1 MIGVRTLIGGSRFAA
16 RPEPAVPRGDTD
28 AHSRV
33 SARLADLRR
42 LEADL
47 ERARTRY
54 ERAIADYESKTREL
68 ERRGRSQSDG
78 TRTREGVT
86 SRNGGNGATL
96 RLSAATFDDLRALGL
111 SETQSNRVLRHRSDG
126 NVDSVA
132 GLETVP
138 GIPRA
143 KLVELQQHLRD

>member
-1 MIGVRTLIGGSRFAA
+1 
-16 RPEPAVPRGDTD
+16 
-28 AHSRV
+28 V

-54 ERAIADYESKTREL
+54 ERAIADYERRTREL
-68 ERRGRSQSDG
+68 KRRGRSKPGG
-78 TRTREGVT
+78 TRTNGAT
-86 SRNGGNGATL
+86 SGNGARL
-96 RLSAATFDDLRALGL
+96 RLSSATFDDLRALGL

-126 NVDSVA
+126 SVDSVA

-138 GIPRA
+138 GIPRPT
-143 KLVELQQHLRD
+143 LVELQRHLRD

>member
-1 MIGVRTLIGGSRFAA
+1 MIGVRTLIGGSRFGA

-28 AHSRV
+28 AHERV

-47 ERARTRY
+47 ERARARY
-54 ERAIADYESKTREL
+54 ERAIADYERRTREL
-68 ERRGRSQSDG
+68 KRRGRSKPGG
-78 TRTREGVT
+78 TRTKNGAT
-86 SRNGGNGATL
+86 SGNGARL

-143 KLVELQQHLRD
+143 TLVELQRHLRD

>member
-1 MIGVRTLIGGSRFAA
+1 MIGVRTLIGGSRFGA
-16 RPEPAVPRGDTD
+16 RPEPAVARGDTD
-28 AHSRV
+28 AHGRV
-33 SARLADLRR
+33 SAGLADLRR

-47 ERARTRY
+47 ERARARY
-54 ERAIADYESKTREL
+54 ERAIADYEREL
-68 ERRGRSQSDG
+68 KRRGRSKPGG
-78 TRTREGVT
+78 TRMKNGAT
-86 SRNGGNGATL
+86 SGNGARL

-126 NVDSVA
+126 SVDSVA

-143 KLVELQQHLRD
+143 TLVELQRHLRD

>member
-1 MIGVRTLIGGSRFAA
+1 MIGVRTLIGGSRFGA

-28 AHSRV
+28 AHGRV
-33 SARLADLRR
+33 SARLADLRQ

-54 ERAIADYESKTREL
+54 ERAIADYERRTREL
-68 ERRGRSQSDG
+68 ERRGRSTPAG
-78 TRTREGVT
+78 TRTKNGAT
-86 SRNGGNGATL
+86 SGNGARL

-126 NVDSVA
+126 SVDSVA

-138 GIPRA
+138 GIPRPT
-143 KLVELQQHLRD
+143 LVELQRHLRD

>member
-1 MIGVRTLIGGSRFAA
+1 VIGVRTLIGGSRFGA
-16 RPEPAVPRGDTD
+16 RPEPAVPRGDTG
-28 AHSRV
+28 AHGRV

-47 ERARTRY
+47 ERARARY
-54 ERAIADYESKTREL
+54 ERAIADYERRTREL
-68 ERRGRSQSDG
+68 KRRGRSTPGG
-78 TRTREGVT
+78 TRTRNGAT
-86 SRNGGNGATL
+86 SGNGGNGGRL
-96 RLSAATFDDLRALGL
+96 SLSAATFDDLRALGL

-143 KLVELQQHLRD
+143 TLVELQRHLRD

>member
-1 MIGVRTLIGGSRFAA
+1 VIGVRTLIGGSRFGA
-16 RPEPAVPRGDTD
+16 RPEPAVARGNTD
-28 AHSRV
+28 AHQRV
-33 SARLADLRR
+33 AARLADLRR

-54 ERAIADYESKTREL
+54 ERAIANYESRTREL
-68 ERRGRSQSDG
+68 ERRGRSQPGG
-78 TRTREGVT
+78 TRTKKAVA
-86 SRNGGNGATL
+86 SGNGARL

-111 SETQSNRVLRHRSDG
+111 SETQSNRVLRHRSDR

>member
-1 MIGVRTLIGGSRFAA
+1 M
-16 RPEPAVPRGDTD
+16 
-28 AHSRV
+28 
-33 SARLADLRR
+33 RLAELRR

-54 ERAIADYESKTREL
+54 ERAIADYERRTREL
-68 ERRGRSQSDG
+68 DRRGRSKPGG
-78 TRTREGVT
+78 TRTR
-86 SRNGGNGATL
+86 NGATSGNGDNGARV

-111 SETQSNRVLRHRSDG
+111 SGTQSNRVLRHRGDG
-126 NVDSVA
+126 TVDSVA

-143 KLVELQQHLRD
+143 TLVELQRHLRD

>member
-1 MIGVRTLIGGSRFAA
+1 
-16 RPEPAVPRGDTD
+16 
-28 AHSRV
+28 V
-33 SARLADLRR
+33 SARLAELRR

-54 ERAIADYESKTREL
+54 ERAIASYESRTREL
-68 ERRGRSQSDG
+68 ERRARPRPDG
-78 TRTREGVT
+78 TRTKQSVA
-86 SRNGGNGATL
+86 SGNGA
-96 RLSAATFDDLRALGL
+96 RLWLSTATFDDLRALGL

-143 KLVELQQHLRD
+143 KLVELQRHLRD

>member
-1 MIGVRTLIGGSRFAA
+1 MIGVRTLIGGSRFGA

-28 AHSRV
+28 AHGRV
-33 SARLADLRR
+33 SAGLADLRR

-47 ERARTRY
+47 ERARARY
-54 ERAIADYESKTREL
+54 ERAIADYERRTREL
-68 ERRGRSQSDG
+68 KRRGRSKPGG
-78 TRTREGVT
+78 TRM
-86 SRNGGNGATL
+86 RNGATSGNGAKL

-143 KLVELQQHLRD
+143 TLVELQRHLRD

>member
-1 MIGVRTLIGGSRFAA
+1 MIGVRTLIGGSRFGA
-16 RPEPAVPRGDTD
+16 RPEPAVPRVDTD
-28 AHSRV
+28 AHRRV
-33 SARLADLRR
+33 SARLAELRR

-54 ERAIADYESKTREL
+54 ERAIADYENRTREL
-68 ERRGRSQSDG
+68 ERRGRSQPGG
-78 TRTREGVT
+78 TRTKMGVT
-86 SRNGGNGATL
+86 SGNNGARL
-96 RLSAATFDDLRALGL
+96 RLSAATFDDLRSLGL

-143 KLVELQQHLRD
+143 KLVELQRHLRD

>member
-1 MIGVRTLIGGSRFAA
+1 MIGVRTLIGGSRFGA

-28 AHSRV
+28 AHGRV
-33 SARLADLRR
+33 SAGLADLRR

-47 ERARTRY
+47 ERARARY
-54 ERAIADYESKTREL
+54 ERAIADYERRTREL
-68 ERRGRSQSDG
+68 KRRGRSKPGG
-78 TRTREGVT
+78 TRMKNGAT
-86 SRNGGNGATL
+86 SGNGARL

-143 KLVELQQHLRD
+143 TLVELQRHLRD

>member
-1 MIGVRTLIGGSRFAA
+1 VIGVRTLIGGSRFGA
-16 RPEPAVPRGDTD
+16 RPEPAVPRGDPD
-28 AHSRV
+28 AHGRV
-33 SARLADLRR
+33 AARLAELRR

-47 ERARTRY
+47 ERARARY
-54 ERAIADYESKTREL
+54 ERAIADYERRTREL
-68 ERRGRSQSDG
+68 KRRGRPKPAG
-78 TRTREGVT
+78 TRMKNGAT
-86 SRNGGNGATL
+86 SGNGARL

-143 KLVELQQHLRD
+143 TLVELQRHLRD

>member
-1 MIGVRTLIGGSRFAA
+1 V
-16 RPEPAVPRGDTD
+16 VPRGNTD
-28 AHSRV
+28 AHQRV

-54 ERAIADYESKTREL
+54 ERAIANYESRTREL
-68 ERRGRSQSDG
+68 ERGGRAEPG
-78 TRTREGVT
+78 GARTRRAVT
-86 SRNGGNGATL
+86 SGGNNNGARL

-132 GLETVP
+132 RLETVP

>member
-1 MIGVRTLIGGSRFAA
+1 MIGVRTLIGGSRFGT
-16 RPEPAVPRGDTD
+16 RPEPAVAREDPD
-28 AHSRV
+28 AHGRV
-33 SARLADLRR
+33 SAGLADLRR

-47 ERARTRY
+47 ERARARY
-54 ERAIADYESKTREL
+54 ERAIADYERRTREL
-68 ERRGRSQSDG
+68 KRRGRSKPAG
-78 TRTREGVT
+78 TRAKNGAT
-86 SRNGGNGATL
+86 SGNGARL

-132 GLETVP
+132 GLEAVP

-143 KLVELQQHLRD
+143 MLVELQRHLRD